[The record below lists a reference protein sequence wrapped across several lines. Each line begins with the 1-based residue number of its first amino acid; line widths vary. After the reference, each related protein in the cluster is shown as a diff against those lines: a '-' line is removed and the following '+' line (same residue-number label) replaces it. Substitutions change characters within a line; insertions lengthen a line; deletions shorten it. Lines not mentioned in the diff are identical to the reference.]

1 MFLKKIYLFIL
12 LHVSERDYR
21 YMCDTDAYVEV
32 RGQLR
37 PSPLLKQG
45 PSCFS
50 YFHLPSCFRSGITH
64 VFMWVPGVKLRLF
77 RLVQLAPLPMEASS
91 WPCCVFFHQSESLC
105 VDWCIKAIGTKGY
118 FWWGLVALYGGLLWL
133 LGQLVILSVLA
144 VLGVHWFA
152 VLDMIDPSRV
162 LFCSSVIFMDC
173 VLSCIL
179 LCETVVLHYLKNFL
193 HCWLKCHELS
203 WIVFALR

>member
-1 MFLKKIYLFIL
+1 MFLKKFYLFIL

-77 RLVQLAPLPMEASS
+77 RLVQLALLPMEASS
-91 WPCCVFFHQSESLC
+91 WPWCVFFDPVCRVC
-105 VDWCIKAIGTKGY
+105 VLIGILRP
-118 FWWGLVALYGGLLWL
+118 LVLKVTFGEGLLL
-133 LGQLVILSVLA
+133 FMVVCSGCLV
-144 VLGVHWFA
+144 
-152 VLDMIDPSRV
+152 
-162 LFCSSVIFMDC
+162 
-173 VLSCIL
+173 
-179 LCETVVLHYLKNFL
+179 
-193 HCWLKCHELS
+193 S
-203 WIVFALR
+203 W